1 MTCRGVSAGRASS
14 PSLRAL
20 PLLACP
26 ALWPAGQCRWP
37 CPRVVP
43 HPNLA
48 HSTLVMVSNR
58 FLISKS
64 CPAIPPKVSVEAC
77 YPLPSLP
84 PFEVAD
90 IWFQLQSNGQL
101 PRSAQDKHSGH
112 GGRLLFPDCQ
122 SHALP
127 SRGRASPPV
136 PLDFTASPPTSLP
149 TPSATEHLQER
160 LSSGLGLSCSPRV
173 RSFQRLILESCL
185 HPYPGGTRRER
196 AGPRHCS

>member
-1 MTCRGVSAGRASS
+1 MSRLAGASS

-20 PLLACP
+20 PLPACP

-37 CPRVVP
+37 FPRIVP

-64 CPAIPPKVSVEAC
+64 RPAIPPKVSAEAC
-77 YPLPSLP
+77 SPLPSLP

-112 GGRLLFPDCQ
+112 GGRLLFPGCQ

-127 SRGRASPPV
+127 PRGRARPCAPGFPSVATNQLTHSLGYLTFPE
-136 PLDFTASPPTSLP
+136 TALLGHG
-149 TPSATEHLQER
+149 AFL
-160 LSSGLGLSCSPRV
+160 LSTVC
-173 RSFQRLILESCL
+173 SFQRLILESCL
-185 HPYPGGTRRER
+185 HPYPGGARRER
-196 AGPRHCS
+196 AGPRHCG